1 MVKQGMKYGVGLIAL
16 YLLVAN
22 ASGAGQVFTSGAN
35 GLSTVTKTLQGR
47 P

>member
-22 ASGAGQVFTSGAN
+22 ASGAGSVFSNGAA
-35 GLSTVTKTLQGR
+35 GISTVTKTLQGR
-47 P
+47 

>member
-22 ASGAGQVFTSGAN
+22 ASGSGQVFSSGAA

-47 P
+47 